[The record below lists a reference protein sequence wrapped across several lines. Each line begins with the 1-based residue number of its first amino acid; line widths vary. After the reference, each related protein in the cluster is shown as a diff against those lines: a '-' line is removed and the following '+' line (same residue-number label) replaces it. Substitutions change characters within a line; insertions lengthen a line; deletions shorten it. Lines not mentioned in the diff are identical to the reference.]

1 MSPFPE
7 RSPGV
12 LLSPLGERAI
22 AYDLITET
30 AHQLNATAGTLL
42 AACDGEADVDAAVN
56 AWAEDA
62 GVDRADVAA
71 AARHH
76 RGRLAGPGHTGLGG
90 GLAVASRRPR
100 RDGMMLPLPSR

>member
-1 MSPFPE
+1 M
-7 RSPGV
+7 
-12 LLSPLGERAI
+12 GERAI

-42 AACDGEADVDAAVN
+42 AACDGEADVDAAVT

-71 AARHH
+71 DVSA
-76 RGRLAGPGHTGLGG
+76 
-90 GLAVASRRPR
+90 GLAMLAELGLVGRDEPFDAPSRRSARPR
-100 RDGMMLPLPSR
+100 TRPTARRPAAL